1 MAPGYA
7 GRVPEHYSTHQE
19 KTMSKRRRL
28 VISNVICISDIH
40 AGCKMALCPPGEI
53 RLDDG
58 GTYKGS
64 KFQRKMWTWWREFWD
79 EWVPRVTRGEPYAV
93 VFNGDAIDGVHH
105 GSTTQISHNL
115 VDQARI
121 AKMILAPIVEMCEG
135 RFYMIRG
142 TEAHGGSSLASEES
156 LAESLNAIPDE
167 EGRYAR
173 YELWKYIGP
182 ENKRL
187 CGLAHFMHH
196 IGTTSSSAYES
207 TAVHKE
213 LAEAFYEAGRWGC
226 DRRMWSCVPT
236 VTGSSRQSYRLRAV
250 GQHLSSP
257 QHGRV
262 RRRSHT
268 RLRAVVRQCPRLAAS
283 YSDQVMKKSSIRA
296 TGCVTSRDLTR
307 SR

>member
-1 MAPGYA
+1 
-7 GRVPEHYSTHQE
+7 
-19 KTMSKRRRL
+19 MSKRRRL

-53 RLDDG
+53 PLDDG

-213 LAEAFYEAGRWGC
+213 LAEAFYEAGRWGERPP
-226 DRRMWSCVPT
+226 DV
-236 VTGSSRQSYRLRAV
+236 
-250 GQHLSSP
+250 
-257 QHGRV
+257 
-262 RRRSHT
+262 
-268 RLRAVVRQCPRLAAS
+268 VVRAHRHRFFKTELPA
-283 YSDQVMKKSSIRA
+283 KSGRA
-296 TGCVTSRDLTR
+296 TSIVTPAWQGKTPFTYKIAGGRQAVPQIGGIILRSGDEEVLYTR
-307 SR
+307 HWVRNFKRPNAE